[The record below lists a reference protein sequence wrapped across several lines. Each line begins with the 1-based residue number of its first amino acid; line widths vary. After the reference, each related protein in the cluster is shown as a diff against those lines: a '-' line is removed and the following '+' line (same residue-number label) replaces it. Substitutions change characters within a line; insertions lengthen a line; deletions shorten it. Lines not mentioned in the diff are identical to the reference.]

1 MVKSLG
7 VNTYKKNLKSLFS
20 PEKRRLR
27 EGLMVAYSSSHD
39 EQRGSAELH
48 SLVTT
53 TKLEGTA

>member
-1 MVKSLG
+1 MRITLSSTEQRK
-7 VNTYKKNLKSLFS
+7 
-20 PEKRRLR
+20 LR

-39 EQRGSAELH
+39 EQRGSAELR

>member
-39 EQRGSAELH
+39 EQRGSAELR
-48 SLVTT
+48 SLVTET
-53 TKLEGTA
+53 